1 MSLTDDTDLAA
12 TFQSHER
19 WMREAVA
26 EAQLAAEAGEVPV
39 GAVVVRDGRALGRGH
54 NQVETLRD
62 PTAHAEVVAIGAAAA
77 TVADWRLDGATLY
90 VTLEPCTMCCGAILL
105 ARLQSVVFG
114 ASDPRAGAVVSTA
127 RLLSA
132 IPTAR
137 ASRLSAAYSLNPA
150 RPF

>member
-1 MSLTDDTDLAA
+1 VSLTDDTDLAA

-26 EAQLAAEAGEVPV
+26 EAQLAAEAGE
-39 GAVVVRDGRALGRGH
+39 
-54 NQVETLRD
+54 
-62 PTAHAEVVAIGAAAA
+62 
-77 TVADWRLDGATLY
+77 ADWRLDGATLY

-127 RLLSA
+127 RLLVGNPYRQSVEIVGGILAEPCSA
-132 IPTAR
+132 LLTHFFAKR
-137 ASRLSAAYSLNPA
+137 RSS
-150 RPF
+150 